1 MPEKSR
7 LEIIAEEAR
16 KKLVVK
22 NIYNGEDPAN
32 GYSDTHTR
40 ALSDQTTPV
49 NGKGN
54 GDYLNT
60 YNYAQTG
67 GEYDINGNPAYAGSG
82 RNAALAYNES
92 KWGYGPNNPYNA
104 PNINDLG

>member
-16 KKLVVK
+16 KKLYVK

-32 GYSDTHTR
+32 GYSATHTR

-60 YNYAQTG
+60 YNYSQTG
-67 GEYDINGNPAYAGSG
+67 GEYDINGNPTYGGSG
-82 RNAALAYNES
+82 RNAAIAYNES
-92 KWGYGPNNPYNA
+92 QWGYGPNNPYNA